1 MNFPR
6 GPAGLS
12 NHIPINTV
20 GTGRVIFCDKLTL
33 APSTNEENFGRGFSL
48 KILGLVI
55 HLRLKLMVVKQIT
68 SVQNYYLNPAKCR
81 RKNDNHF
88 GLNNKYLL

>member
-1 MNFPR
+1 MDFPR

-20 GTGRVIFCDKLTL
+20 GTGRVIFCDRLT
-33 APSTNEENFGRGFSL
+33 AGTCGRGFSL

-55 HLRLKLMVVKQIT
+55 HLRLKLVVVKQIS
-68 SVQNYYLNPAKCR
+68 SV
-81 RKNDNHF
+81 
-88 GLNNKYLL
+88 